1 MPKDFEIEQLMAKGS
16 AKRSTEF
23 TREDKSLV
31 DKMIGGSVQ
40 TLDANLMEKMIEGSV
55 ETNNARIVEQMVA
68 GSQRTIEDKNEGDD
82 DNPSLLTQLKRT
94 ISLGAM
100 PKDDKK

>member
-68 GSQRTIEDKNEGDD
+68 GSQRTVEDKKEDD

-100 PKDDKK
+100 PKDDRK